1 MRQMERVIVVSVAEF
16 SGMLRPVTSIEL
28 AAESTGNP
36 SSRERLSVGRVGQ
49 SSPPETAGTE

>member
-1 MRQMERVIVVSVAEF
+1 MERVIVVSVAEF
-16 SGMLRPVTSIEL
+16 SGMLRPVASIEL

-36 SSRERLSVGRVGQ
+36 SSRERLSVGPAGQ